1 MSKKQLKSDKGFVVT
16 VSFETSYLAD
26 ECLAS
31 AYEQVV
37 PLISRV
43 TAATAT
49 EVESEKTQP
58 ASGDVVEVLPSG
70 SGKVEPTTKSN
81 RRIAL

>member
-1 MSKKQLKSDKGFVVT
+1 MSRKQPKSHKSFVVT
-16 VSFETSYLAD
+16 VSFETSHLAN

-37 PLISRV
+37 PLVSRA
-43 TAATAT
+43 TAATAN

-58 ASGDVVEVLPSG
+58 AIGDVVGVSPSD